1 MHFGESSGYDCTRFR
16 EETSA
21 LGTLLG
27 GHEMTNRTGRTSPQ
41 VYARIAGVLYL
52 INIACGVFG
61 ELFVRAHLVVAGDA
75 LATAHNIMASEF
87 LFRCGVMGDL
97 IMHITDVPMAVIFYV
112 LLKPVS
118 KDLSLLAA
126 LFGMLQT
133 AILCVNK
140 LNLVTVLLLLGGS
153 NYLKAFAPNQLQALA
168 QLSLALHEQGFGV
181 GLIFFGVS
189 CLVSAYLLF
198 RSGYFPRTLGVLQG
212 IAGVSY
218 LINSF
223 AQLLSPSLQEKMV
236 PAILLPAFIGELG
249 TCAWLIVKG
258 LNVAKWDERVRMGP
272 VVDVRTEP
280 SAH

>member
-1 MHFGESSGYDCTRFR
+1 
-16 EETSA
+16 
-21 LGTLLG
+21 
-27 GHEMTNRTGRTSPQ
+27 MTNRTVKTSPQ

-61 ELFVRAHLVVAGDA
+61 EIFVRGHLVVAGDA
-75 LATAHNIMASEF
+75 LTTAHNIMGSEF
-87 LFRCGVMGDL
+87 LFRCGIVGDL

-133 AILCVNK
+133 AILCANK

-153 NYLKAFAPNQLQALA
+153 NYLKAFDPNQLQALA
-168 QLSLALHEQGFGV
+168 QLSLVLHENGFGV
-181 GLIFFGVS
+181 GLVFFGMS
-189 CLVSAYLLF
+189 CLVTAYLLF

-223 AQLLSPSLQEKMV
+223 AQLLSPSLAAKMF
-236 PAILLPAFIGELG
+236 PAIVLPAFIGELA
-249 TCAWLIVKG
+249 TCLWLIVKG
-258 LNVAKWDERVRMGP
+258 LNVSKWDERIRMGP
-272 VVDVRTEP
+272 VIESPTGG
-280 SAH
+280 